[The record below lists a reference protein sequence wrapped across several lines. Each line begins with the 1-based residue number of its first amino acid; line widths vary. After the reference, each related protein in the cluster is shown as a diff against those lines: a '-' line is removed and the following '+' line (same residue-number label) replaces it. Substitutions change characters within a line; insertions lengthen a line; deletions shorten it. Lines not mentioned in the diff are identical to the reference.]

1 MFFIVEG
8 TGILRFGEQVY
19 PLRKGDVICAPPG
32 GHDTSHQIINNSES
46 ELKYLG
52 ISTMEEPDVM
62 EYPDSGKFGVFA
74 GAAPGGSKDKR
85 TFSVFA
91 KKTDAIDYWDGEDK

>member
-1 MFFIVEG
+1 
-8 TGILRFGEQVY
+8 
-19 PLRKGDVICAPPG
+19 
-32 GHDTSHQIINNSES
+32 
-46 ELKYLG
+46 
-52 ISTMEEPDVM
+52 M